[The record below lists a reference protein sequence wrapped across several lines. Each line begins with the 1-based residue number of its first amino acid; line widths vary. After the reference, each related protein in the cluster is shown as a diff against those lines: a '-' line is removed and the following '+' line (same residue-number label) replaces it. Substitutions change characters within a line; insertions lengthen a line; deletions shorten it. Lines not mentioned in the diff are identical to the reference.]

1 MNKIKKKKIYVV
13 TGSRAEYG
21 LLKNLINKFKNDK
34 DIKLKIFVTGM
45 HLSPTFGN
53 TYKEIIKDGFVVDK
67 KVKILSHSDTPKFVL
82 KSMGLGIIKFA
93 SLFNVDKPDLLVV
106 LGDRYEIMS
115 ATIAAYFNQIPIA
128 HISGGDT
135 TLGAVDESIRHSI
148 TKMSWLH
155 FVSNTASR
163 KRVIQLGENPKR
175 VFVTGSLGVDRL
187 RHTKLLSKKFI
198 EKKMKFKFNKRNIL
212 ITYHPV
218 TLERNTSAS
227 QFKEILSAVSKLKNT
242 KLIFTYPNSD
252 TFGRIVIN
260 MIKKF
265 VSSKKCDSIQFSSMG
280 HVNYLSVLNNV
291 DCILGNSSSGI
302 IEAPSLKIP
311 TINIG
316 DRQNG
321 RLKANSVIDSKPK
334 KKLILKSINKIYT
347 YKFRNN
353 LKYTHNVYEYKDSS
367 NKIYKIIKNVAIPL
381 ELKKSFY
388 NI

>member
-1 MNKIKKKKIYVV
+1 MKKKIYVV
-13 TGSRAEYG
+13 SGSRAEYG
-21 LLKNLINKFKNDK
+21 LLKNLINKFKDDK

-45 HLSPTFGN
+45 HLSPVFGN

-93 SLFNVDKPDLLVV
+93 SLLNVDKPDLLVV

-163 KRVIQLGENPKR
+163 KRVIQLGEDPRR
-175 VFVTGSLGVDRL
+175 VFVTGGLGIDRL
-187 RHTKLLSKKFI
+187 KNTKLLSKNLI
-198 EKKMKFKFNKRNIL
+198 EKKMKFKFNKKNIL

-218 TLERNTSAS
+218 TLEKNTSSS
-227 QFKEILSAVSKLKNT
+227 QFKEILLAVSKLKDT

-252 TFGRIVIN
+252 SYGKIIIKMIN
-260 MIKKF
+260 KF
-265 VSSKKCDSIQFSSMG
+265 VSSKNFDSVKFSSMG
-280 HVNYLSVLNNV
+280 YVNYLSVLQYV
-291 DCILGNSSSGI
+291 DCVLGNSSSGLM
-302 IEAPSLKIP
+302 EAPSLKIP

-316 DRQNG
+316 DRQEG
-321 RLKANSVIDSKPK
+321 RLKAKSVVDTKPVK
-334 KKLILKSINKIYT
+334 NLIFKSIKKIYT
-347 YKFRNN
+347 KKFRTTLKHINN
-353 LKYTHNVYEYKDSS
+353 PYEYKNSS
-367 NKIYKIIKNVAIPL
+367 YKIYKIIKKTAIPS
-381 ELKKSFY
+381 ELKKSFFSLS
-388 NI
+388 N

>member
-1 MNKIKKKKIYVV
+1 MKKHIYIV
-13 TGSRAEYG
+13 TGSRADYG
-21 LLKNLINKFKNDK
+21 LMKILINKFPKDK
-34 DIKLKIFVTGM
+34 GVKLKVFATGM
-45 HLSPTFGN
+45 HLSPEFGN
-53 TYKEIIKDGFVVDK
+53 TYKEILKDGFKIEK
-67 KVKILSHSDTPKFVL
+67 KIHILSSGDTPTAIS
-82 KSMGLGIIKFA
+82 KSTGLGIMKFA
-93 SLFNVDKPDLLVV
+93 KLFDNDKPDLLIV
-106 LGDRYEIMS
+106 LGDRYEILS
-115 ATIAAYFNQIPIA
+115 AVIAANFHQILVV
-128 HISGGDT
+128 HIGGGYT
-135 TLGAVDESIRHSI
+135 TLGVFDEWIRHSI

-155 FVSNTASR
+155 FVSNFSCK

-218 TLERNTSAS
+218 TLEKNTSAS

-334 KKLILKSINKIYT
+334 KKLILKSIDKIYT
-347 YKFRNN
+347 NKFRNN
-353 LKYTHNVYEYKDSS
+353 LKYTHNVYEYRGSS
-367 NKIYKIIKNVAIPL
+367 NKIYKIIKNMVIPL